1 MKKLFLLLG
10 LTMFATSGAIAQ
22 VGAGGGGAAA
32 GEAGS
37 TSAATAG
44 AGSTSGR

>member
-10 LTMFATSGAIAQ
+10 LTMLTTSGAIAQ

-32 GEAGS
+32 GEP
-37 TSAATAG
+37 AATAG